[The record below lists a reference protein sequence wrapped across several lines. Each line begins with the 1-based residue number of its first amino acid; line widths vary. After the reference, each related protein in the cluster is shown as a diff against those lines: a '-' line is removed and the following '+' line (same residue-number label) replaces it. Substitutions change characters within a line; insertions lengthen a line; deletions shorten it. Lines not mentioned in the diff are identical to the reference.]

1 MIQTLINLEA
11 SRGIAINVTQEI
23 FSTMLGIKVW
33 PVERAPDG
41 NQAHAVVGALH
52 YAGPWKGVLLLE
64 CQPLQAS
71 AFTANLTCISPPE
84 GVDDDVRDVI
94 GEIANMIAGNLKT
107 ILPPATVLSA
117 PAVVEG
123 SSFTLRVCGGNDSM
137 RIEFD
142 SSTGPFTVTLVQMLD
157 RPTETFRRSI

>member
-1 MIQTLINLEA
+1 MIETLINLEA
-11 SRGIAINVTQEI
+11 SRGTAINVTQEV

-33 PVERAPDG
+33 QVERAPDG
-41 NQAHAVVGALH
+41 NQAHTVVGAIH

-64 CQPLQAS
+64 CQPLQAR
-71 AFTANLTCISPPE
+71 AFTAKLIGISPP
-84 GVDDDVRDVI
+84 GSVDDDVRDAI

-107 ILPPATVLSA
+107 ILPPAIVLSA

-123 SSFTLRVCGGNDSM
+123 SSFTLKVCGGNDSL
-137 RIEFD
+137 RIEFA

-157 RPTETFRRSI
+157 QIGRG

>member
-1 MIQTLINLEA
+1 MIETLINLETHRA
-11 SRGIAINVTQEI
+11 TAINVTQEI
-23 FSTMLGIKVW
+23 FSTMLGIEAF
-33 PVERAPDG
+33 PVERAPGED
-41 NQAHAVVGALH
+41 QAHTVVGAIH

-71 AFTANLTCISPPE
+71 DFTAKLAGISPPDS
-84 GVDDDVRDVI
+84 VDDEVRDVI

-107 ILPPATVLSA
+107 ILPPETVLSA
-117 PAVVEG
+117 PTVVEG
-123 SSFTLRVCGGNDSM
+123 SSFTLKVCGGNDSL

-157 RPTETFRRSI
+157 QTRRG

>member
-1 MIQTLINLEA
+1 MIETLINLET
-11 SRGIAINVTQEI
+11 SRGTAINVTQEI

-33 PVERAPDG
+33 TVECATDG
-41 NQAHAVVGALH
+41 NQAHTVVGAIH

-71 AFTANLTCISPPE
+71 AFTAKLTGISPPDS
-84 GVDDDVRDVI
+84 VDDDVRDAL

-107 ILPPATVLSA
+107 ILPPGTVLSA

-123 SSFTLRVCGGNDSM
+123 SSFTLKVCGGNDSL
-137 RIEFD
+137 RLEFD

-157 RPTETFRRSI
+157 QTGQG

>member
-1 MIQTLINLEA
+1 MIETLINLETHRETA
-11 SRGIAINVTQEI
+11 VNITQEI
-23 FSTMLGIKVW
+23 FSTMLGIEAR
-33 PVERAPDG
+33 PVVPAPG
-41 NQAHAVVGALH
+41 GEQAHMVVGAIH

-71 AFTANLTCISPPE
+71 AFTAKLIGISPPDS
-84 GVDDDVRDVI
+84 VDDDVRDAI

-107 ILPPATVLSA
+107 ILPLETVLSA

-123 SSFTLRVCGGNDSM
+123 SSFTLKVCGGNDSL

-157 RPTETFRRSI
+157 QIGRR